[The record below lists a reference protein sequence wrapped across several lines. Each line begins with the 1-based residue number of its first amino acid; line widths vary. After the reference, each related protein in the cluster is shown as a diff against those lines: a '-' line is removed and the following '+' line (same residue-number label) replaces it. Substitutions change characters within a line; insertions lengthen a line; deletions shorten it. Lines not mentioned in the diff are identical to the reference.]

1 MARRSIRRVLVGLFC
16 TVSIGCASTVA
27 AQGAFAHNVLEA
39 SNPADKSELHIA
51 PRTILLDFNDKVL
64 PRFATVIV
72 SGPQGKRYENGSV
85 AIKRDT
91 IRQSLKPL
99 QAAGRY
105 VVAFRVVSADGH
117 PIKGQISFKLTTS
130 ALTATAEAASAYS
143 DESPEEKPSP
153 SGRDVSS
160 PPTVAL
166 PPGAQVPSMARPATQ
181 AEGLGTRAL
190 MALGI
195 AALAL
200 IGVGALSMR
209 RRGDVDEDSH

>member
-1 MARRSIRRVLVGLFC
+1 MSRRSVRRALVGLFC
-16 TVSIGCASTVA
+16 IVSFGCASTVA

-39 SNPADKSELHIA
+39 SNPKDKSEPHTA
-51 PRTILLDFNDKVL
+51 PRTILLDFNDTVL
-64 PRFATVIV
+64 PQFATVIV
-72 SGPQGKRYENGSV
+72 SGPGGKRYEDGSV

-91 IRQSLKPL
+91 VRQSLKPL

-117 PIKGQISFKLTTS
+117 PIKGQISFTLTTS
-130 ALTATAEAASAYS
+130 ALTATAEAASS
-143 DESPEEKPSP
+143 DESPDEKPSP
-153 SGRDVSS
+153 SGRDVS
-160 PPTVAL
+160 PTPTVAL
-166 PPGAQVPSMARPATQ
+166 PPGAHVPSMARPATQ
-181 AEGLGTRAL
+181 TEGLGTRAL
-190 MALGI
+190 IALGI